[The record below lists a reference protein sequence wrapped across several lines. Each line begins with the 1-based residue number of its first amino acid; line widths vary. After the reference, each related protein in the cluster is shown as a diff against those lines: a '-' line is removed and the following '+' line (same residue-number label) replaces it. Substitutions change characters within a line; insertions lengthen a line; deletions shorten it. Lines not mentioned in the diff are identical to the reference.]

1 MAQAIRS
8 PRFRGGQVA
17 EGRHIT
23 RSDLFPHPRHF
34 RGRHHAAT
42 IFVVVL
48 LAVVGFRVFP
58 TSEVTVISN
67 GQAFQV
73 SATFDPGSEG
83 LAAASLQL
91 QQGDRVVLATGG
103 RHASVAVDRA
113 NPVSIAIDGHTV
125 AVRTQASTVGG
136 ALASAGIELRPGDQ
150 VYLEG
155 RLTTARAPLASAAV
169 AARTGLRSPDEPVNL
184 SVVRAR
190 PVTVMVDTLR
200 VETSS
205 AATTVGEL
213 LADLGMIV
221 REGDLV
227 RPALDTPIGAGVT
240 VRLAKARTIN
250 IVLDGKEQS
259 LYTLALTVDDVLDV
273 LGVEVGPDDVLS
285 LPRETFVTN
294 GMSLVVGTTRVV
306 EEEVATTISP
316 ATFYETD
323 GSLPPGQVKIIPG
336 REGVRVTRFSVT
348 LKNGV
353 ETDRV
358 AVATETRQD
367 PVPTRHISGP
377 PASSAKPASGTL
389 DTPEYKGPFTKKM
402 TVVATWYNASHGGR
416 EPGDPAY
423 GLTATGIPLAR
434 GLCAVDPAV
443 IPLHTRF
450 FVPGYGFCVAA
461 DTGGAIKGN
470 IIDLGFPEEDGDP
483 GWGRRTVDI
492 YVID

>member
-42 IFVVVL
+42 ILVVVL

-58 TSEVTVISN
+58 ASEVTVINN

-73 SATFDPGSEG
+73 STTFDPGSEG

-91 QQGDRVVLATGG
+91 LQGDRLVLATGG
-103 RHASVAVDRA
+103 RHASVAIDRA
-113 NPVSIAIDGHTV
+113 HPVAVAVDGSTV

-136 ALASAGIELRPGDQ
+136 ALASAGIELRPGDL
-150 VYLEG
+150 VFLEG
-155 RLTTARAPLASAAV
+155 RLTTVRAPLASAAV
-169 AARTGLRSPDEPVNL
+169 AARTGARSPDEPVNL
-184 SVVRAR
+184 GVVRAR
-190 PVTVMVDTLR
+190 PVTVLIDNLR
-200 VETSS
+200 IETSS
-205 AATTVGEL
+205 AASNVGEL

-227 RPALDTPIGAGVT
+227 RPALDTPIDAGVT

-259 LYTLALTVDDVLDV
+259 LYTLAQTVEDVLAV

-285 LPRETFVTN
+285 LPRETVVTN
-294 GMSLVVGTTRVV
+294 GMSLVVGTTQVV
-306 EEEVATTISP
+306 EEEVAATISP
-316 ATFYETD
+316 ATYYESD
-323 GSLPPGQVKIIPG
+323 SSLAPGQIKIIPG
-336 REGVRVTRFSVT
+336 REGVRVTRFNVT
-348 LKNGV
+348 YKNGV
-353 ETDRV
+353 EDGRV
-358 AVATETRQD
+358 AVGAEVRQEAI
-367 PVPTRHISGP
+367 PTRHISGP
-377 PASSAKPASGTL
+377 PPTSAKPASGTL
-389 DTPEYKGPFTKKM
+389 DTPDYKGPFTKKM

-423 GLTATGIPLAR
+423 GLTATGIPLER
-434 GLCAVDPAV
+434 GLCAVDPTV
-443 IPLHTRF
+443 IPFHTRF
-450 FVPGYGFCVAA
+450 FVPGYGFCLAA
-461 DTGGAIKGN
+461 DTGGLIKGN
-470 IIDLGFPEEDGDP
+470 KIDLGFPEEDGDP
-483 GWGRRTVDI
+483 GWGKRTVDI
-492 YVID
+492 YIID